1 MFNLAK
7 NFAPL
12 RKGRPARNC
21 LGALAAALPLV
32 LMTIP
37 GADAALI
44 TEWNYRVDSAF
55 TDFSPAGV
63 VPSAGN
69 PELANSPTVLSWGD
83 GSVGPSSLSV
93 DPSIT
98 DPPNVVTNGGSVNGA
113 SLVHQNNPISGV
125 TLTSATLFSQ
135 ITLTSFLP
143 DNSTVEIRSREFDI
157 SFFES
162 GNTGDCGFVSTS
174 SCDDIFIVNNPEALV
189 QVFQIEDFIY
199 TLTIDGEG
207 LGQLADDA
215 CLTAGAAIGC
225 VGFLT
230 LEGLTNTLQ
239 TTFSITAQAVGV
251 AEPATLAL
259 FGFSL
264 AGLGFATRHGRKS
277 VSTKA
282 TL

>member
-1 MFNLAK
+1 MFE
-7 NFAPL
+7 F
-12 RKGRPARNC
+12 ARNFIPKHRTVSARAG
-21 LGALAAALPLV
+21 LGVLVAAVSLTTLSV
-32 LMTIP
+32 P

-44 TEWNYRVDSAF
+44 TDWSYRVDSAF

-69 PELANSPTVLSWGD
+69 PELGGSPTVLSWGD
-83 GSVGPSSLSV
+83 GPVGPSSLSV

-98 DPPNVVTNGGSVNGA
+98 DPPNVVTNGGSVQGA

-162 GNTGDCGFVSTS
+162 DNAGSSADCGFASTS
-174 SCDDIFIVNNPEALV
+174 ACDDIFIVNNPEALV
-189 QVFQIEDFIY
+189 QVFQVDDFIY
-199 TLTIDGEG
+199 TLTIAGEG

-215 CLTAGAAIGC
+215 CLAAGAAIGC

-239 TTFSITAQAVGV
+239 TTFSISASPASV

-259 FGFSL
+259 FGLSL
-264 AGLGFATRHGRKS
+264 AGLGFATRRGIK
-277 VSTKA
+277 V